1 MRDCLESNP
10 FGGHLQGMKTGACRN
25 LFNSFCV
32 LAGFVSVQ
40 FLLSGCAHDPFPRDA
55 VGFVHPGQT
64 TRAELIENFSNPIY
78 DFKEPH
84 VIGYLK
90 ETIGGKAP
98 HNTLNADPSSLLYQ
112 DDPGFAGRDTEVLCF
127 LLDDKDR
134 VIKFEKLYVD
144 GKKQPSQAIKEWAR
158 GERPSK

>member
-1 MRDCLESNP
+1 MKN
-10 FGGHLQGMKTGACRN
+10 GGSGNVYNFLR
-25 LFNSFCV
+25 V
-32 LAGFVSVQ
+32 LAGFFCIQ
-40 FLLSGCAHDPFPRDA
+40 FILSGCAHDPFPRDA
-55 VGFVHPGQT
+55 VGFVRPGET

-78 DFKEPH
+78 DFKDPH

-90 ETIGGKAP
+90 ETIGGKAA

-112 DDPGFAGRDTEVLCF
+112 DDPGFSGRDTEVLCF

-144 GKKQPSQAIKEWAR
+144 GRKQPTQAIKEWAR
-158 GERPSK
+158 GERHGN